1 MSATQG
7 MADTMRAVQV
17 TRHGGPEVL
26 EIARLPRP
34 DPGPGEV
41 LVKVESAGVNHLDT
55 WVRRGMPGIAL
66 PLPMIPGSDAAGTI
80 AAVGPAIGPASGPAS
95 GAGGR
100 AGVGAARGPALKPGD
115 RVFVS
120 PGYSCERCEE
130 CWAGREPLC
139 RGYGLRGE
147 HCDGAQAEYVALPA
161 TQVMPL
167 PDTVSFDEGAA
178 FPLVFLTAWHML
190 VDRARVRPGE
200 DVLVHAGGSGVGTAA
215 IQIARLHGARV
226 ITTVGSDEKA
236 AKAKTLGADEVIN
249 HGTTDVLDAVRKA
262 TRKRGVDIV
271 VESTG
276 QETWGGSIQAL
287 AKGGRLVTCGATT
300 GFEAMTDLRFVF
312 FKGLSILGSTMG
324 SRSELARL
332 ARLVGEGRLRPVID
346 RVLPLEQVGDAHRAI
361 ADRKVFGKI
370 VLRVGDR

>member
-1 MSATQG
+1 MSE
-7 MADTMRAVQV
+7 TMRAVLV
-17 TRHGGPEVL
+17 PRHGGPEVL
-26 EIARLPRP
+26 ENGRIPRP
-34 DPGPGEV
+34 QPGPGEV
-41 LVKVESAGVNHLDT
+41 LVEVRSAGVNHLDT
-55 WVRRGMPGIAL
+55 WVRRGMPGITL
-66 PLPMIPGSDAAGTI
+66 PLPMIPGSDAAGVV
-80 AAVGPAIGPASGPAS
+80 AALGPGAGENAGPGVRP
-95 GAGGR
+95 GAGGTKP
-100 AGVGAARGPALKPGD
+100 GGRGLKVGD

-120 PGYSCERCEE
+120 PGYSCERCED

-139 RGYGLRGE
+139 RDYGLLGE
-147 HCDGAQAEYVALPA
+147 HCNGTQAEYIALRA

-200 DVLVHAGGSGVGTAA
+200 NVLVQAGGGGVGTAA

-226 ITTVGSDEKA
+226 IATVGSDDKA
-236 AKAKTLGADEVIN
+236 ARARALGADLVIN
-249 HGTTDVLDAVRKA
+249 YRTADFLDEVRKS
-262 TRKRGVDIV
+262 TGRRGVDVV

-276 QETWGGSIQAL
+276 QETWEKSIQAL
-287 AKGGRLVTCGATT
+287 ARGGRLVTCGATT
-300 GFEAMTDLRFVF
+300 GFKAVTDLRFVF

-346 RVLPLEQVGDAHRAI
+346 RVLPLEKVADAHRAM
-361 ADRKVFGKI
+361 ADRSLFGKI
-370 VLRVGDR
+370 VLTMGGR